1 MGSMIQ
7 DIKAV
12 SLASRREHPLPSDF
26 AAVFRRFN
34 LPISSLKPHL
44 QTPVELPK
52 LLEPEPDVAASFLS
66 MDGFTPLPLLG
77 KELSGAADK
86 DAKAYVPSS
95 FPAFP
100 SQHTYRFTAQED
112 DNTRDSQKVREAAA
126 INAQQGEEA
135 LRQLVRAS
143 KMRKQ
148 KEVKS
153 MVQQDNEGKERFR
166 LWELTMTRFMTSNT
180 PAAHGQVEIADHSMI
195 VNGDVI
201 YLRKDVSRMGKR
213 APATF
218 SEHSTS

>member
-7 DIKAV
+7 DIKAL

-26 AAVFRRFN
+26 AAVLRRFN

-52 LLEPEPDVAASFLS
+52 LLETEPHVAAPMS

-86 DAKAYVPSS
+86 GAKAYVPSS

-166 LWELTMTRFMTSNT
+166 LWESTMTRFMTNNT
-180 PAAHGQVEIADHSMI
+180 PAAQGQAEIADHSMI

-213 APATF
+213 APAAF
-218 SEHSTS
+218 SAEHGTS